1 MLSVNVFVVW
11 AAEIPGKEGKKNQL
25 TNQQLQ
31 HQEIILK
38 WHILHLKLF
47 KIQVACRKK
56 NPIYCHSWRNYKF
69 QMNGNIMHQPS
80 KCRVGYINLQ
90 ECWSSI
96 FFPTVMKLA
105 NSTVNLVSRR
115 FFSLH
120 GNCENCIF
128 IYSIRI

>member
-56 NPIYCHSWRNYKF
+56 IQYIAIHGEIIN
-69 QMNGNIMHQPS
+69 S
-80 KCRVGYINLQ
+80 K
-90 ECWSSI
+90 
-96 FFPTVMKLA
+96 
-105 NSTVNLVSRR
+105 
-115 FFSLH
+115 
-120 GNCENCIF
+120 
-128 IYSIRI
+128 